1 MTVAIKPVYERGHY
15 CKVCKGVTI
24 HRYLGP
30 QRHRNG
36 EVAFHLWNCTECG
49 ATVALDSPEQVGR
62 RSFRR
67 ETRRM
72 RQRRSKRRYG

>member
-1 MTVAIKPVYERGHY
+1 MTVAVTPLYERGHF
-15 CKVCKGVTI
+15 CKVCNRVTI

-30 QRHRNG
+30 QLDENL

-49 ATVALDSPEQVGR
+49 ASVSLDSPEEFAQR
-62 RSFRR
+62 CFKR